1 MKNEMNLTE
10 GNLYKKLWI
19 FVIPLI
25 FAGLLQLL
33 YTACDLIVC
42 GQFGSEHSVAAI
54 SATNA
59 LINLIINLFMG
70 LSVGA
75 NVLMARAYG
84 ADDKQKSE
92 RIVYTAM
99 SFSIIIGIVVGIFG
113 ASLSHIFLAW
123 MKTPAD
129 VIDLSSQ
136 YLFIYFLGLPFL
148 MIYNF
153 GAAILRAIG
162 DTKRPF
168 IFLSISGLI
177 NVLLN
182 LFLVIVLHLDVGGVA
197 IATISSQAVSAT
209 LVFISIIK
217 NKSFFEFDFKNFKIY
232 KKEAIEIIKIGLPTG
247 LQSVIM
253 SISNVLIQSSVNSLG
268 TAVLD
273 GNGASASLESF
284 IWMAM
289 NQSCH
294 ACIAFVSA
302 NYGAKKIQNIK
313 KCILYSLSII
323 LIVWF
328 VSSGIILMF
337 DDQLILL
344 YLKDDFYGL
353 EYAKKRLTIIAT
365 TYYLCGIM
373 DLFAYSLRGLGYSA
387 IPAIV
392 SLIGTCFF
400 RIFWIYTIFVQEQ
413 FNNIEWLALSYPISW
428 LITASVLLVLL
439 IIFYRVVKNKMN
451 LYLKDIT
458 NN

>member
-1 MKNEMNLTE
+1 
-10 GNLYKKLWI
+10 
-19 FVIPLI
+19 
-25 FAGLLQLL
+25 
-33 YTACDLIVC
+33 
-42 GQFGSEHSVAAI
+42 
-54 SATNA
+54 
-59 LINLIINLFMG
+59 
-70 LSVGA
+70 
-75 NVLMARAYG
+75 
-84 ADDKQKSE
+84 
-92 RIVYTAM
+92 
-99 SFSIIIGIVVGIFG
+99 
-113 ASLSHIFLAW
+113 
-123 MKTPAD
+123 
-129 VIDLSSQ
+129 
-136 YLFIYFLGLPFL
+136 
-148 MIYNF
+148 
-153 GAAILRAIG
+153 
-162 DTKRPF
+162 
-168 IFLSISGLI
+168 
-177 NVLLN
+177 
-182 LFLVIVLHLDVGGVA
+182 
-197 IATISSQAVSAT
+197 
-209 LVFISIIK
+209 
-217 NKSFFEFDFKNFKIY
+217 
-232 KKEAIEIIKIGLPTG
+232 
-247 LQSVIM
+247 M

-328 VSSGIILMF
+328 VSSGIILIF

-353 EYAKKRLTIIAT
+353 EYAKKRLIIIAT

-373 DLFAYSLRGLGYSA
+373 DLFAYSLRGLGYST

-451 LYLKDIT
+451 LDLKEII

>member
-1 MKNEMNLTE
+1 
-10 GNLYKKLWI
+10 
-19 FVIPLI
+19 
-25 FAGLLQLL
+25 
-33 YTACDLIVC
+33 
-42 GQFGSEHSVAAI
+42 
-54 SATNA
+54 
-59 LINLIINLFMG
+59 
-70 LSVGA
+70 
-75 NVLMARAYG
+75 
-84 ADDKQKSE
+84 
-92 RIVYTAM
+92 
-99 SFSIIIGIVVGIFG
+99 
-113 ASLSHIFLAW
+113 
-123 MKTPAD
+123 
-129 VIDLSSQ
+129 
-136 YLFIYFLGLPFL
+136 

-353 EYAKKRLTIIAT
+353 EYAKKRLTIIAA

-451 LYLKDIT
+451 LDLKEII